1 MVLKR
6 SMSGM
11 AVVLMISAVCQAE
24 IVYDNF
30 NTASAVFN
38 GNQVGL
44 SQVVSPNGFTR
55 AITTSGAGLNGQVT
69 GGAANFTMGGANSGF
84 RMTYSNLGG
93 KDLRSIQRILRFT
106 ATAAAGMKYRV
117 DYAFTTASGIK
128 NFTKA
133 VITSTG
139 AAKLID
145 FDSFQIPGSA
155 LLNVNALR
163 VRITKTDN
171 TVGGTFS
178 IAGGIAS
185 VPEVHTM
192 ALLGLTAAVG
202 GVIHIRRRKNAA
214 VQLVC

>member
-1 MVLKR
+1 
-6 SMSGM
+6 M
-11 AVVLMISAVCQAE
+11 AAALMISAVCQAE

-38 GNQVGL
+38 GNQLGS
-44 SQVVSPNGFTR
+44 SQLVSPNGFTR
-55 AITTSGAGLNGQVT
+55 VIQTTGAGLTGQVT
-69 GGAANFTMGGANSGF
+69 GGAANFTMGGINSSF
-84 RMTYSNLGG
+84 RMAYSNLGG
-93 KDLRSIQRILRFT
+93 KDLRSIDRILRFT
-106 ATAAAGMKYRV
+106 ATAAAGMNYRV
-117 DYAFTTASGIK
+117 DYAFTTTTGVKTFVKS
-128 NFTKA
+128 

-155 LLNVNALR
+155 LLNVTALR
-163 VRITKTDN
+163 VRITKTSN

-202 GVIHIRRRKNAA
+202 GVIQLRRRKNAA